1 MKVFKMIKTEESLK
15 KRVVDQLYWDDRVN
29 ASDIKV
35 EVHGSTVKLSGNV
48 PSYRARED
56 AVLDAWTIDGVSGV
70 ENEIE
75 VEFPTTYKVP
85 TDDTIQ
91 TKIDNRLLWNTYI
104 DSTDVDTKVDAGFV
118 QLEGTV
124 DAYWKKIRA
133 EQLATDVDGVIDIQN
148 EIAVVPTESIVD
160 KAIAEDIT
168 SALDRN
174 LNVDVDDVNVRVKN
188 GEVTLTGTVPS
199 WSAYRA
205 AINAAEFTA
214 GVIEIEDSLKIE

>member
-1 MKVFKMIKTEESLK
+1 MTRTEESLK
-15 KRVVDQLYWDDRVN
+15 KRVVDQLYWDDRVD
-29 ASDIKV
+29 ASDISV

-56 AVLDAWTIDGVSGV
+56 AVLDAWTIDGVSAV

-85 TDDTIQ
+85 TDDTVQ

-104 DSTDVDTKVDAGFV
+104 DSTDVHTKVDAGFV

-133 EQLATDVDGVIDIQN
+133 KQLASDVDGVIKIQN
-148 EIAVVPTESIVD
+148 ELAVVPTESIVD

-174 LNVDVDDVNVRVKN
+174 LNVDVDDVDVRVKN

>member
-1 MKVFKMIKTEESLK
+1 MKVFKMTKTEESLK

-85 TDDTIQ
+85 TDDTIK

-104 DSTDVDTKVDAGFV
+104 DSTDVDTKVNAGFV
-118 QLEGTV
+118 ELEGSV

-133 EQLATDVDGVIDIQN
+133 EQLASDVDGVIDIQN

-199 WSAYRA
+199 WSAYRST
-205 AINAAEFTA
+205 INAAEFTA
-214 GVIEIEDSLKIE
+214 GVIEIEDNLKIE